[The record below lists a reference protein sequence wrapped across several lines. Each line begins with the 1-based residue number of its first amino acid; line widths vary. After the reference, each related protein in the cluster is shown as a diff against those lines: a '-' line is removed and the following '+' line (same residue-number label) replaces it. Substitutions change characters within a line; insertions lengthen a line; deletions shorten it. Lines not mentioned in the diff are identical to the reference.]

1 MHTVGLHSAL
11 AIKRQRKRRE
21 EMKKARERR
30 FSSQSTESGL
40 GGSRSSCNS
49 PGSFDGSTDH
59 LKKHRK
65 HKVAGPNL
73 ADNKVVSNIG
83 MLHIGIVFLVLGL
96 FLVGSGLIPDDYT
109 AWDQSINWW
118 NELVFTGIAAVLIG
132 LFLIVLNHYLSQQEE
147 DELSRYVERQ
157 LTRSRSG
164 KRLIK
169 DEETGCL
176 ATKHDRRAKE
186 REQNVVESE
195 VHQVPN
201 SFTPILKS
209 PPGLSIT
216 TPKSDLE
223 RILEEETSEERT
235 ELDAYQ
241 NMESFNKHTMS
252 NGNCSRQTHEPR
264 ELVVTRYYHTSH

>member
-49 PGSFDGSTDH
+49 PGSFDGSTDRLRKSRH
-59 LKKHRK
+59 K
-65 HKVAGPNL
+65 HKAATGPGL
-73 ADNKVVSNIG
+73 TETKVVSNIG

-96 FLVGSGLIPDDYT
+96 FLIGSGIIPDDYT
-109 AWDQSINWW
+109 TWDTPINWW
-118 NELVFTGIAAVLIG
+118 NELVLTGITAIIIG
-132 LFLIVLNHYLSQQEE
+132 VFLIVLNHYLSQKEE

-176 ATKHDRRAKE
+176 TTKHEKRAKE
-186 REQNVVESE
+186 CTTIVTE
-195 VHQVPN
+195 VHPHFPV
-201 SFTPILKS
+201 LRS
-209 PPGLSIT
+209 PPGATVS

-223 RILEEETSEERT
+223 KILEEESLEEPV
-235 ELDAYQ
+235 EFHSYHMGNL
-241 NMESFNKHTMS
+241 NKPTLS
-252 NGNCSRQTHEPR
+252 NGYSPQHAEPR
-264 ELVVTRYYHTSH
+264 ELVVTRYYNTSHH